1 MSYRSGIGEVRRVRS
16 CIKSR
21 WPSFMVDV
29 LYDMQKQ
36 NMIGE
41 LIDSVCGV
49 PTHVS
54 LDTDSVFWACVL
66 SYRING

>member
-1 MSYRSGIGEVRRVRS
+1 
-16 CIKSR
+16 
-21 WPSFMVDV
+21 MVDV

-54 LDTDSVFWACVL
+54 LDTDSVFWACVF
-66 SYRING
+66 SYTING